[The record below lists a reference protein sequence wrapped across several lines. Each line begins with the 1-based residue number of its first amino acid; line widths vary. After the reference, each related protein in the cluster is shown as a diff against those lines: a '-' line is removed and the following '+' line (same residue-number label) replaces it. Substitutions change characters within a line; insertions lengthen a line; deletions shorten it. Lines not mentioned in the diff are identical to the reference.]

1 MQNIK
6 RQLRACLKIAWGP
19 AARDFGGGQG
29 GEAGASP
36 QRAVTAEPTPAN
48 AKRSAARRVFA
59 EKARWLRCSSV
70 TGPGWPC
77 SLVTPRHRAFSAKTG
92 PHGIFR
98 QALSPSG
105 AGSCPLLLLE
115 LGFPR
120 PTGVRRLR
128 AERVQALEVK
138 VGRAIAR
145 FELQHAGETHLRK
158 LEVAAFVISQGLGKS
173 VAPGAR
179 RLGGL
184 RPADEFMRFDR
195 LV

>member
-59 EKARWLRCSSV
+59 EKARWLRCCAI
-70 TGPGWPC
+70 TGPAWPC
-77 SLVTPRHRAFSAKTG
+77 SLDTPRQRAFSATTG

-98 QALSPSG
+98 QALTQIPLQNPLTHAPRLAPHASRSRITVLRLPG
-105 AGSCPLLLLE
+105 LLLNLC
-115 LGFPR
+115 
-120 PTGVRRLR
+120 R
-128 AERVQALEVK
+128 A
-138 VGRAIAR
+138 
-145 FELQHAGETHLRK
+145 
-158 LEVAAFVISQGLGKS
+158 
-173 VAPGAR
+173 
-179 RLGGL
+179 
-184 RPADEFMRFDR
+184 
-195 LV
+195 